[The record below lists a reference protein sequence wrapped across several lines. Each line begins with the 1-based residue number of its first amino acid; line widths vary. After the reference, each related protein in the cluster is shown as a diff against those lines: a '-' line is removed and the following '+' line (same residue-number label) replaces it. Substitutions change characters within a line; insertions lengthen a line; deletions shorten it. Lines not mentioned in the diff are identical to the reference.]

1 MESKSHRIKRLKR
14 SSTQWWL
21 IGRGMGPFLY
31 AWPNDFVNEH
41 NRRVEIAILTRQPWG
56 YFLPGDFCGGPGK
69 LEGAI

>member
-1 MESKSHRIKRLKR
+1 
-14 SSTQWWL
+14 
-21 IGRGMGPFLY
+21 MGPFLY